1 MHISIILSPTIFL
14 LVNFFCT
21 SEIGKKNSSLIRK
34 GIVATP
40 LFVIFAFLLSR
51 LTETLAILSVINI
64 QLFHPSIRG
73 FGFVTVGFLLIL
85 LQDGI
90 SEEKILNQFN
100 LLVFFSY
107 ILLGVLQVISYQNIS
122 AVMLTDPNYF
132 QEVNFVGRT
141 FLYYVGEPYNPFDL
155 STYRTLSTFIVLVYL
170 SIIGDGKLLKKEEV

>member
-1 MHISIILSPTIFL
+1 M
-14 LVNFFCT
+14 
-21 SEIGKKNSSLIRK
+21 
-34 GIVATP
+34 
-40 LFVIFAFLLSR
+40 
-51 LTETLAILSVINI
+51 TETLAILSVINI

-107 ILLGVLQVISYQNIS
+107 ILLGVLQVIEYQNIS
-122 AVMLTDPNYF
+122 AAMLVDPDYF
-132 QEVNFVGRT
+132 QEVNVIGRT

-170 SIIGDGKLLKKEEV
+170 SIIGDDKLLEKEEI